1 MEKPMITPKDL
12 HTLATKLV
20 NRHGDIALSYADQ
33 AVSEL
38 EAIGEHERAD
48 AWRALRSVVVDLLAG
63 RFVSAEITVH

>member
-1 MEKPMITPKDL
+1 MISPKDL
-12 HTLATKLV
+12 HTLATRLV
-20 NRHGDIALSYADQ
+20 NRHGAVALSYADQ

-63 RFVSAEITVH
+63 RFTAAEITVH

>member
-1 MEKPMITPKDL
+1 MITPKDL
-12 HTLATKLV
+12 HTLATRLI
-20 NRHGDIALSYADQ
+20 NRHGAVALSYADQ

-63 RFVSAEITVH
+63 RFASPEITVH